1 MALRDVAGHFLECAL
16 PVILG
21 NDPDPRCAVAIH
33 RDRLLARRLDDLRQ
47 PLVKL
52 LHAHFRITFH
62 SSHRLTPGRLPRLKT
77 TLPVP
82 SNTSHRLDGNG
93 EDRKSVV

>member
-1 MALRDVAGHFLECAL
+1 MALRNVAGYFLERAL

-21 NDPDPRCAVAIH
+21 NDPDPRRAVAIH

-62 SSHRLTPGRLPRLKT
+62 SPHRLTPGFAPRLQNDLAGPLEHVT
-77 TLPVP
+77 QA
-82 SNTSHRLDGNG
+82 
-93 EDRKSVV
+93 